1 MQTTVRV
8 DSSRRDELA
17 QVAQELGGVSLDEA
31 LRVVLFRY
39 QTAKNVARL
48 EADPVALAAYQA
60 EARGLAEV
68 DVEVIE
74 W

>member
-8 DSSRRDELA
+8 DAERRDELA
-17 QVAQELGGVSLDEA
+17 QVAAELGGVSLDEA

-39 QTAKNVARL
+39 RTALAVARL
-48 EADPVALAAYQA
+48 EADPIALAAYQT
-60 EARGLAEV
+60 EARELAEV
-68 DVEVIE
+68 DVEVVE